1 MGAVLLGTKR
11 SFMFSCQ
18 GEVSSK
24 VLGHPWAWTITGR
37 KELTY
42 LVLCDRVVGLGW
54 GRIEGQ

>member
-1 MGAVLLGTKR
+1 
-11 SFMFSCQ
+11 MFSCQ